1 MSDLVNVITA
11 TIAAKTEEANAIASE
26 VAAATVNVNKQI
38 RDLRE
43 DAETDDEKVQ
53 KWQAFVAD
61 LDAKREQATKA
72 IDAYLAEKIG
82 AASMSDEERDEK
94 KSAFTALRD
103 EIRAAE
109 KLLAMQGDEG
119 KAAAESLPDLLN
131 FSGRK
136 SGSGGGSQGPRPR
149 LAHATVN
156 GEDVWETRTNKDGD
170 EEQFV
175 TFTVLAQHI
184 SKDSG
189 AKVGARDL
197 QAAAFEEAGTNDL
210 STVTEVDFGFSA
222 DGNNYRVVVF
232 PRQAE

>member
-1 MSDLVNVITA
+1 MSDLVNVISA

-26 VAAATVNVNKQI
+26 VAAATVNVNKQV

-43 DAETDDEKVQ
+43 DPETDDEKIA

-72 IDAYLAEKIG
+72 IDAYIVEEKIG
-82 AASMSDEERDEK
+82 ATQMSDETRDEK
-94 KSAFTALRD
+94 KSAYTALRD

-119 KAAAESLPDLLN
+119 ARAAENLPELLN

-136 SGSGGGSQGPRPR
+136 SGGGGSQGPRPR
-149 LAHATVN
+149 LSAATVN
-156 GEDVWETRTNKDGD
+156 GEDVWETRTNKDGE

-175 TFTVLAQHI
+175 TFTILAQHI

-189 AKVGARDL
+189 VKVGARDL